1 MARKNPFANLMD
13 EREDDARPVLDYTI
27 KGASKSIISSIDE
40 IAARA
45 DKLLEGQTVVEIE
58 PELID
63 QSFVRDRLDEDP
75 QDYQDLMSAIR
86 EQGQESPILLR
97 PHPKTSGRYMVVF
110 GHRRLKIATALGRK
124 VRAVIREMDDRA
136 HVVAQGQENSARAN
150 LSFIEKALFA
160 GTLARLNYDGDHQT
174 VMAALS
180 IDRATLSKM
189 LSVVSIPEPI
199 LEAIGPARGV
209 GRDRWYELKLL
220 IEKPSD
226 LDRALAY
233 IADPE
238 FAKANSSDERFN
250 RLLAHVK
257 AGKRGGRMAK
267 PAQSRSWASSDKRVA
282 ADMRSDGK
290 NFTLALKAKD
300 GAAFGEF
307 ISGQLATLYDA
318 YRGQREN
325 QENQGD

>member
-13 EREDDARPVLDYTI
+13 DHEDEKRPVLDYTV

-45 DKLLEGQTVVEIE
+45 DKLLEGQTVVDIE
-58 PELID
+58 PGLID
-63 QSFVRDRLDEDP
+63 QSFVRDRLEEDL
-75 QDYQDLMSAIR
+75 QDYQDLMNAIR
-86 EQGQESPILLR
+86 DHGQESPILLR
-97 PHPKTSGRYMVVF
+97 PHPKAIGRYMVVF
-110 GHRRLKIATALGRK
+110 GHRRLKIAKALGRK
-124 VRAVIREMDDRA
+124 VRAVIREMDDQA

-150 LSFIEKALFA
+150 LSFIEKAMFA
-160 GTLARLNYDGDHQT
+160 GTLSRLNYDGDHQT

-189 LSVVSIPEPI
+189 LSVVSIPDVI
-199 LEAIGPARGV
+199 LEAVGPARGV

-220 IEKPSD
+220 IEKPSERA
-226 LDRALAY
+226 RALAY
-233 IADPE
+233 VADPGFLE
-238 FAKANSSDERFN
+238 ANSSDERFN
-250 RLLAHVK
+250 RLLSHLK
-257 AGKRGGRMAK
+257 AGKRSRVTK
-267 PAQSRSWASSDKRVA
+267 PVQSRQWASSDRRVA

-307 ISGQLATLYDA
+307 LSAQLASLYAA
-318 YRGQREN
+318 YLQQGEKQ
-325 QENQGD
+325 QDQGD